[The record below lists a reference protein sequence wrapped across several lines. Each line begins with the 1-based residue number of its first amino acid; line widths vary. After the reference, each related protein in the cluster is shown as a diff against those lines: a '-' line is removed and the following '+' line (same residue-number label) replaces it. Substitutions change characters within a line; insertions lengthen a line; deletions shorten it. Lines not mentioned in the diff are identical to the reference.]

1 MLRVSAL
8 SSRELLTVLRGLR
21 NLDRETKKQ
30 LRAHLRPMVLQEW
43 QAAMAAKATTK
54 LQNAVLVRTARARVS
69 DQNIT
74 LTSATVGRSLV
85 GGLKPSASWQAVEFG
100 AGPATRNA
108 KAFGPPDRNGKV
120 FYPAAANIIPR
131 IIAMYVQTYARAI
144 HEALEGK
151 AS

>member
-1 MLRVSAL
+1 MLRVSAY

-21 NLDRETKKQ
+21 NLDRDTKKH
-30 LRAHLRPMVLQEW
+30 LRQHLRPMIREVWQEAL
-43 QAAMAAKATTK
+43 AARATTK

-69 DQNIT
+69 DQNVT
-74 LTSATVGRSLV
+74 LTSATVGRSLT
-85 GGLKPSASWQAVEFG
+85 GGLRPSANWQVVEFG

-120 FYPAAANIIPR
+120 FYPAAAAVIPR
-131 IIAMYVQTYARAI
+131 VLAMYAQTYIRAI